1 MVKNG
6 TFLKNMPSI
15 NMEDNVAPLTPV
27 EDPGDPGD
35 PKLRSPKRAC
45 STITEKI
52 SAKLSRNSSKIKT
65 SASSP
70 SLKKAPLATGDDL
83 DPEDTVKVIHRRP
96 RSLNQRRC
104 HSEVT
109 PEKTAELLVRHRDVQ
124 IFKEIIVKL
133 SRSSSL
139 FTISVMF

>member
-1 MVKNG
+1 
-6 TFLKNMPSI
+6 MPSSI

-27 EDPGDPGD
+27 EDPEDSGD
-35 PKLRSPKRAC
+35 PKLRSPKRA
-45 STITEKI
+45 SNSIGGKI

-83 DPEDTVKVIHRRP
+83 DPEDPVKVVTRRP
-96 RSLNQRRC
+96 KSLNTQRRC

-109 PEKTAELLVRHRDVQ
+109 PEKTAELLVRNCTKRLDQ
-124 IFKEIIVKL
+124 ERL
-133 SRSSSL
+133 NEAL
-139 FTISVMF
+139 F

>member
-1 MVKNG
+1 
-6 TFLKNMPSI
+6 
-15 NMEDNVAPLTPV
+15 MEDNVAPLTPV
-27 EDPGDPGD
+27 EDPGD

-109 PEKTAELLVRHRDVQ
+109 PEKTAELLVR
-124 IFKEIIVKL
+124 
-133 SRSSSL
+133 
-139 FTISVMF
+139 T